1 MSFDALVLVSR
12 SVQLTTTQLLG
23 RYIQSLAYSVDDEGL
38 YVPSTDP
45 SATRETKVLLK
56 SMADVTK
63 MKALMFG
70 HQNKEPAQR

>member
-1 MSFDALVLVSR
+1 MPR
-12 SVQLTTTQLLG
+12 SQQQLAFWDG
-23 RYIQSLAYSVDDEGL
+23 HIQSLAYLVDDDGL
-38 YVPSTDP
+38 YVPSTDS

-70 HQNKEPAQR
+70 HQNTNFEVGLSF